1 LANKNDCLYFGVSK
15 VSCNIDGFRNASDVI
30 VNRQVGYILRAKR
43 SNVDEG
49 GVVGGSGAVVIP
61 YLID

>member
-1 LANKNDCLYFGVSK
+1 MANKSDCLYFGVSK

-30 VNRQVGYILRAKR
+30 VNRQVGYILRIKQR
-43 SNVDEG
+43 NVDEG
-49 GVVGGSGAVVIP
+49 GVASGSGALVSP

>member
-1 LANKNDCLYFGVSK
+1 MYFGVSK
-15 VSCNIDGFRNASDVI
+15 LSCNVDGFRNASDVI
-30 VNRQVGYILRAKR
+30 VNRQVGYILRTKQ

-49 GVVGGSGAVVIP
+49 GVAGGAGALVSP